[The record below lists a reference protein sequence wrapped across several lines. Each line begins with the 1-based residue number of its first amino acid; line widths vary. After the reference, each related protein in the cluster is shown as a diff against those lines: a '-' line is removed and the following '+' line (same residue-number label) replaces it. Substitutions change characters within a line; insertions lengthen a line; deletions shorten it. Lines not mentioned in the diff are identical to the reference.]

1 MTSTLEN
8 FIKKRYLLLL
18 GVLLL
23 CQASGFAR
31 QANTRDD
38 TAYIRTINQRADKIV
53 ATLGI
58 ANADSALLVRD
69 AIAQQYRRLNEI
81 QTQHNGDVK
90 LAKEQLTNDKPALT
104 TQLKKIDDATSQAL
118 DKGHIAYLEKLS
130 LYLNPQ
136 QVNQVKDGMT
146 YGVLPLTY
154 RVYND
159 MLPNLST
166 EQKAQIMAW
175 LVEAREHA
183 MDAGSSEK
191 KHQWFGKYK
200 GRINNYLSAAGINM
214 KQAEA
219 EWKKRS
225 AAPAK

>member
-1 MTSTLEN
+1 M
-8 FIKKRYLLLL
+8 KKRYLLLL

-23 CQASGFAR
+23 CQASVFAR
-31 QANTRDD
+31 QND
-38 TAYIRTINQRADKIV
+38 TAYTRTINQRADKIV

-58 ANADSALLVRD
+58 ANVDSALLVRD
-69 AIAQQYRRLNEI
+69 VIAQQYRYLSEV
-81 QTQHNGDVK
+81 QTKHDQDVK
-90 LAKEQLTNDKPALT
+90 SAKEKWADDKPALI
-104 TQLKKIDDATSQAL
+104 TQLKGIEDTTNQVL
-118 DKGHIAYLEKLS
+118 DQLHMSYLSKLAAH
-130 LYLNPQ
+130 LNLQ

-159 MLPNLST
+159 MLPDLSP
-166 EQKAQIMAW
+166 EQKTQIMAW

-214 KQAEA
+214 KQAEEA
-219 EWKKRS
+219 WKKRS
-225 AAPAK
+225 AATAK